1 MEVYKHQCLTAK
13 HIRHAELY
21 LDDPIDILSKL
32 VSDEYSSKLSRMLKH
47 EEETKKVSMY
57 DGIVNVTDIALYSKT
72 KYDATM
78 DELILDNDLV
88 GLYIRI
94 EQNKPD
100 RRSTFDRAAAE
111 IFIMNNSFLYIVT
124 SADDNRYN
132 VDSPDERYYTT
143 YKNYCIEMGLKP
155 IETEKKSYFD
165 NNNKPEYKANRI
177 VLKSYEEEFE
187 YQLKLKKIGIFNRS
201 QKRDLQDILINKYRV
216 YNNKY
221 KWYMDKMRFVLKE
234 EIAKKEAEEAKEKQK
249 VLTK

>member
-1 MEVYKHQCLTAK
+1 MVYDHQCLTAK

-21 LDDPIDILSKL
+21 LDSPIDILSKL
-32 VSDEYSSKLSRMLKH
+32 VSDEYSSKLSRMLKR

-78 DELILDNDLV
+78 DETILNNDLV

-132 VDSPDERYYTT
+132 VDSPDERYYNI
-143 YKNYCIEMGLKP
+143 YKNYCIEIGLKP
-155 IETEKKSYFD
+155 IETEKKGYFD
-165 NNNKPEYKANRI
+165 NNKPEYKAYRI
-177 VLKSYEEEFE
+177 ELKPYEEEFE

-216 YNNKY
+216 YGDKY
-221 KWYMDKMRFVLKE
+221 KWYMDKMRIVLKE
-234 EIAKKEAEEAKEKQK
+234 EIAKKAAQKEKEKQK
-249 VLTK
+249 VLIK